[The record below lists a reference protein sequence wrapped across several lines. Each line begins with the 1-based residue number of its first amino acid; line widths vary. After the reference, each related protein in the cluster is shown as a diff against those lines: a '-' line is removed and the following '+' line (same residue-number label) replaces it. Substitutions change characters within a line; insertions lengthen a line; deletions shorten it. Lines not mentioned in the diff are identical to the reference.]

1 VEVDV
6 LATKPAPQV
15 KAPTVELGYGNSFG
29 SWWAWAAEETPELRW
44 PQSIRVYDA
53 MRRGDAQI
61 TSVLKAVTLPV
72 RRTTWRVDPGSARP
86 EVAQMVA
93 EDLGL
98 PLLGGAVLPPTRTRD
113 RFAWD
118 EHLQTALLMLPL
130 GHMFFEQVYRV
141 DDNGYARLRKLAPR
155 MPRTIQRIDVA
166 LDGGLLAIAQMA
178 PAGVKGASVV
188 TIPVSRLVA
197 YINERESG
205 DWLGNSMLRSCY
217 KNWLV
222 KDRLLR
228 VQAQTIERNGMGVPV
243 YYGAENAELSDLQRG
258 EALASSYRSGD
269 AAGAALPFGAKLQL
283 QGVIGN
289 LPDANVAI
297 RYHDEQIARSTL
309 AHFLN
314 LGTQTGSWAL
324 GSTFADFFTM
334 SLQTLAQ
341 QVADTANQHIVEDL
355 VDINFG
361 PDEIAPRIV
370 FDEIGSRRDA
380 TAEAIKALIESG
392 ALVPD
397 PKLEEFFRTSFGLP
411 SKGDVQ
417 ESGPTTPPAEA
428 PAVPAVLAVPEAP

>member
-1 VEVDV
+1 MPLPAKSPTPVSKTTVEV
-6 LATKPAPQV
+6 
-15 KAPTVELGYGNSFG
+15 GYTNQYAGWYVPDF
-29 SWWAWAAEETPELRW
+29 EETPELRW
-44 PQSIRVYDA
+44 PLSVRVFEA
-53 MRRGDAQI
+53 MRKQDAQVI
-61 TSVLKAVTLPV
+61 SVLRAVSLPV
-72 RRTTWRVDPGSARP
+72 RRTTWRVDPCQARP

-98 PLLGGAVLPPTRTRD
+98 PLVGGAPMAPTRTRD
-113 RFAWD
+113 RFSWS
-118 EHLQTALLMLPL
+118 EHLRMALLMLTY
-130 GHMFFEQVYRV
+130 GHSFFEQVYRI
-141 DDNGYARLRKLAPR
+141 DAGGYARLRKLAPR
-155 MPRTIQRIDVA
+155 PPRTIMRIMVG
-166 LDGGLLAIAQMA
+166 LDGGLEGIEQLPPAMA
-178 PAGVKGASVV
+178 GGTVV
-188 TIPVSRLVA
+188 EIPVERLVA
-197 YINERESG
+197 YVFDREGG
-205 DWLGNSMLRSCY
+205 DWFGQSLLRGSY
-217 KNWLV
+217 KNWLI

-228 VQAQTIERNGMGVPV
+228 VQAQTIERNGMGVPI
-243 YYGAENAELSDLQRG
+243 YYGAESDEQEDLIRG
-258 EALASSYRSGD
+258 KALATSYRSGE

-283 QGVIGN
+283 QGVIGR
-289 LPDANVAI
+289 LPDANPAI

-361 PDEIAPRIV
+361 PDEMAPRIV

-380 TAEAIKALIESG
+380 TADAIKSLIESG

-411 SKGDVQ
+411 TKGEPVTVT
-417 ESGPTTPPAEA
+417 ESPTPGMPADTGVTP
-428 PAVPAVLAVPEAP
+428 